1 MNSLLLGN
9 SANAPTEC
17 LPAAISSLIDG
28 AVTFFDADRDASR
41 RYLLRASALLR
52 AKRQARVGADG
63 SRKSLSRG
71 GLAAWQLHRLI
82 DYIEPRLD
90 ERITAQD
97 LADRI
102 NISVGQLYRAFKVS
116 VGISPSHY
124 INGRRVELAC
134 VMIETTRAPL
144 AQVAIACGLCDQS
157 HLCRVFRR
165 TLGVTP
171 AVWRRANV
179 GVLSSRNSLRPI
191 PVRPTT

>member
-1 MNSLLLGN
+1 MNSLFLDN
-9 SANAPTEC
+9 SANTPAES

-52 AKRQARVGADG
+52 AKRQARGGADG

-82 DYIEPRLD
+82 DYIEPLLG
-90 ERITAQD
+90 EQITAKD

-116 VGISPSHY
+116 VGVSPSHY
-124 INGRRVELAC
+124 ITGRRVELAC
-134 VMIETTRAPL
+134 VMIKTTRAPL

-165 TLGVTP
+165 TLGMTP
-171 AVWRRANV
+171 AAWRRVNV
-179 GVLSSRNSLRPI
+179 GVRNSRNLVRPI